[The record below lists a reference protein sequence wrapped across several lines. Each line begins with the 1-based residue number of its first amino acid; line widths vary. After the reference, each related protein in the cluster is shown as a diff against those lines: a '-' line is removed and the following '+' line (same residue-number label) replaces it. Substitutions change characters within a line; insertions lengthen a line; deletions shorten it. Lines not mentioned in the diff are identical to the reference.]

1 MKDST
6 NIFKLLEERETVV
19 LKKGQV
25 IQVEGSKISKA
36 YFVKKGLLKSYV
48 IDERGKEHI
57 FMFAPENWMIG
68 DVESQEFESS
78 AELNI
83 SCIEDSELIVID
95 RSELRQ
101 ATLTSEQYR
110 QTNTLLFR
118 RIAVLQRRI
127 IQMMSASA
135 QSRYERFVE
144 DYPDLP
150 NRVPQKM
157 IASYLGITPEALSK
171 IKGQMVRLK

>member
-1 MKDST
+1 MKESAD
-6 NIFKLLEERETVV
+6 IFKLREERESVSY
-19 LKKGQV
+19 KKGQV
-25 IQVEGSKISKA
+25 LQVQGSKTSKA
-36 YFVKKGLLKSYV
+36 FFVKKGLLKSYV
-48 IDERGKEHI
+48 IDEKGKEHI
-57 FMFAPENWMIG
+57 FMFAPENWMIA
-68 DVESQEFESS
+68 DVESQQFESS

-83 SCIEDSELIVID
+83 SCIEDSEVVVLD
-95 RSELRQ
+95 RSELRESDIT
-101 ATLTSEQYR
+101 AEQL
-110 QTNTLLFR
+110 QQVNTLLFR

-135 QSRYERFVE
+135 QSRYEHFVA

-150 NRVPQKM
+150 NRVPQRM